1 MDTIWIIG
9 CGDIGQRVAL
19 LLRQQGREATG
30 VVRSAQSAARLRAA
44 GVDAMCADLDREL
57 PPLAGTVLWLAPP
70 PREGGSDAR
79 VARFVAA
86 SPPVT
91 RVVYLSTSGVYG
103 DCGGAWIDESAP
115 LRPRSARARRRADAE
130 QRLGAWAAAGG
141 VPLSI
146 LRVPGIYGP
155 GRLPEA
161 RLREGTPV
169 LLPEEAPWTNRIHAD
184 DLAAAALA
192 VLDAGK
198 AGAAYN
204 IADGRPTT
212 MTDYF
217 CRCARLL
224 GLPEPPALPA
234 AEARQHLSA
243 AMWSFMEE
251 SKRLRVDRLR
261 EELGF
266 VWRYPDLDSGLPACL
281 HGSFR

>member
-9 CGDIGQRVAL
+9 CGDIGLRVAQRL
-19 LLRQQGREATG
+19 HQQGREATG
-30 VVRSAQSAARLRAA
+30 VVRSAQSAERLRAA
-44 GVDAMCADLDREL
+44 GVTAVRADLDSEL
-57 PPLAGTVLWLAPP
+57 PPLAGTVLWFAPP
-70 PREGGSDAR
+70 PRDGDSDPR
-79 VARFVAA
+79 VARFVSAA
-86 SPPVT
+86 PPVT
-91 RVVYLSTSGVYG
+91 RFVYLSTSGVYG

-115 LRPRSARARRRADAE
+115 LQPKSARARRRVDAE
-130 QRLGAWAAAGG
+130 QRLGDWAAAGG
-141 VPLSI
+141 VSLSV

-192 VLDAGK
+192 ILDG
-198 AGAAYN
+198 GRGGGAYN
-204 IADGRPTT
+204 VADGNPTT

-234 AEARQHLSA
+234 SEARQGMSS

-261 EELGF
+261 EELAF
-266 VWRYPDLDSGLPACL
+266 DWRYPDLDSGLPACL
-281 HGSFR
+281 

>member
-1 MDTIWIIG
+1 MDKVWIIG
-9 CGDIGQRVAL
+9 CGDIGLRVAQRL
-19 LLRQQGREATG
+19 QQEGRQATG
-30 VVRSAQSAARLRAA
+30 VVRSAQSAARLQAA
-44 GVDAMCADLDREL
+44 GVEAVRADLDGEL
-57 PPLAGTVLWLAPP
+57 PPLAGTVLWFAPP
-70 PREGGSDAR
+70 PREGDGDAR

-86 SPPVT
+86 APPVT
-91 RVVYLSTSGVYG
+91 RLIYLSTSGVYG

-115 LRPRSARARRRADAE
+115 LQPKSARGKRRVDAE
-130 QRLGAWAAAGG
+130 QRLGEWAAASGG
-141 VPLSI
+141 ALSV

-192 VLDAGK
+192 VLHG
-198 AGAAYN
+198 GRPGSAYN
-204 IADGRPTT
+204 IADGSPTT

-217 CRCARLL
+217 RRCARLL

-234 AEARQHLSA
+234 AEARRHLSA

-266 VWRYPDLDSGLPACL
+266 VWRYPDLGSGLPACL
-281 HGSFR
+281 